1 MSFVDLCLYKYAF
14 KTKKKPERN
23 RNCRVRMRNIF
34 LHHDTEERRT
44 KSKWETYYILY
55 TRILSI
61 YKWAYIYTYI
71 FKAEENNS
79 KNQGTLLVEPVT
91 VNTSDRNSLY
101 ITLAKDLYR
110 RRSSYR
116 I

>member
-1 MSFVDLCLYKYAF
+1 MG
-14 KTKKKPERN
+14 
-23 RNCRVRMRNIF
+23 NI
-34 LHHDTEERRT
+34 LHIIYTHIE
-44 KSKWETYYILY
+44 YIQMG
-55 TRILSI
+55 I
-61 YKWAYIYTYI
+61 YIYTYI

>member
-55 TRILSI
+55 THILSI
-61 YKWAYIYTYI
+61 YKWAYIDIYI
-71 FKAEENNS
+71 
-79 KNQGTLLVEPVT
+79 
-91 VNTSDRNSLY
+91 Y
-101 ITLAKDLYR
+101 IY
-110 RRSSYR
+110 